1 MLTNN
6 GRDPKER
13 DTFRNQL
20 DRKIPVVC
28 QPRDFHYS
36 GTRQAYG
43 YLMRHHVLLREPV
56 CNIFKM
62 ILYKAIMAD
71 ASRVLWD
78 LQTDTWQ
85 LSTFRPWWED
95 ISGKQKSIDYPR
107 LR

>member
-13 DTFRNQL
+13 DAFRNQL
-20 DRKIPVVC
+20 DRTIPVVC

-43 YLMRHHVLLREPV
+43 YLMLHHVLLREQV
-56 CNIFKM
+56 CNIFKR

-78 LQTDTWQ
+78 LQTKTCFFGI
-85 LSTFRPWWED
+85 LGERPF
-95 ISGKQKSIDYPR
+95 
-107 LR
+107 